1 MGVVY
6 PWLFE
11 SERGIIMFKMFGIN
25 KNKAQAL
32 VSRTHKKYCRELKN
46 MVRSELS
53 LIFADIKKECNIGN
67 CSSTYKFRF
76 AEDVCSQ
83 VVACLKRR
91 GFTAYT
97 SKTADDDGDVIFCHV
112 MW

>member
-1 MGVVY
+1 
-6 PWLFE
+6 
-11 SERGIIMFKMFGIN
+11 MFKMFGIN

-67 CSSTYKFRF
+67 SSFSEHKTN
-76 AEDVCSQ
+76 AEILGISEQSDISEDIRKGKPII
-83 VVACLKRR
+83 KREKR
-91 GFTAYT
+91 
-97 SKTADDDGDVIFCHV
+97 
-112 MW
+112 

>member
-1 MGVVY
+1 
-6 PWLFE
+6 
-11 SERGIIMFKMFGIN
+11 MFKLFGMN
-25 KNKAQAL
+25 KNKAQSL
-32 VSRTHKKYCRELKN
+32 VSRAHKKYSRELKN

-67 CSSTYKFRF
+67 RSSTYKCRF
-76 AEDVCSQ
+76 AEDVCTQ
-83 VVACLKRR
+83 VVTCLKSR

-97 SKTADDDGDVIFCHV
+97 SKATHEDGEVIFCHV